1 MNTSKHI
8 ACSLVLLGMAVAS
21 SAALAQAY
29 PVKPIKMIMPIP
41 AGSLTD
47 VVGRAVAISVG
58 SALGQP
64 VIGENRVGANGTI
77 GMTECAR
84 AAADGYTVCMTDG
97 NIMTINPYAYATL
110 PYDPK
115 SFVPIAHLAELEVAF
130 AVQTTLPIN
139 NLKEWLDYAR
149 ARPGQATWGTTG
161 AGSTPHL
168 YLSWMSAKT
177 GVTFNHIPYKGPAQL
192 QLALIAGEI
201 DATNMGPANIAKLN
215 AAGKVRV
222 VAVSH
227 GKTRSKWLGDTPS
240 FKDQGF
246 DIDFRNWLAIVF
258 PGGTP
263 VALARRW
270 NVEINKL
277 IADTAWVDK
286 VMIASAL
293 SPTGGPP
300 EELERILVEKHKL
313 GAEITKIANLKF
325 E

>member
-1 MNTSKHI
+1 MKSSAPI
-8 ACSLVLLGMAVAS
+8 VCSLILLCAAAAAS
-21 SAALAQAY
+21 TAIAQAY

-47 VVGRAVAISVG
+47 VVGRAVAASVG
-58 SALGQP
+58 PALGQT

-84 AAADGYTVCMTDG
+84 SAPDGYTVCMTDG

-130 AVQTTLPIN
+130 AVQSTLPVN

-177 GVTFNHIPYKGPAQL
+177 GVNFNHIPYKGPAQL

-201 DATNMGPANIAKLN
+201 DATNMGPANIVKLN
-215 AAGKVRV
+215 AAGKVRII
-222 VAVSH
+222 AVSH

-240 FKDQGF
+240 FRDQGF

-263 VALARRW
+263 TALARRW
-270 NVEINKL
+270 NAEINKL
-277 IADTAWVDK
+277 LADPAWVDK

-300 EELERILVEKHKL
+300 EELERILAEKHKL
-313 GAEITKIANLKF
+313 GAEITKIANLRF

>member
-1 MNTSKHI
+1 MKPNAKVASL
-8 ACSLVLLGMAVAS
+8 LVLLC
-21 SAALAQAY
+21 AAAAAPTVLAQAY
-29 PVKPIKMIMPIP
+29 PAKPIKMIMPIP

-47 VVGRAVAISVG
+47 VVGRAIAASV
-58 SALGQP
+58 SPALGQT
-64 VIGENRVGANGTI
+64 VVGENRVGANGTI

-84 AAADGYTVCMTDG
+84 APADGYTICMTDG

-115 SFVPIAHLAELEVAF
+115 SFVPVAHLAELEVAF
-130 AVQTTLPIN
+130 AVQAALPIN
-139 NLKEWLDYAR
+139 NLKEFLDYAR
-149 ARPGQATWGTTG
+149 ARPGLVTWGTTG

-201 DATNMGPANIAKLN
+201 DATNMGPANIVKMN
-215 AAGKVRV
+215 AAQKVRI

-240 FKDQGF
+240 FRDQGF

-263 VALARRW
+263 TALARRW
-270 NVEINKL
+270 NVEINKHL
-277 IADTAWVDK
+277 ADPAWVDK
-286 VMIASAL
+286 VMTASAL

-300 EELERILVEKHKL
+300 EELERILAEKHKL

-325 E
+325 Q